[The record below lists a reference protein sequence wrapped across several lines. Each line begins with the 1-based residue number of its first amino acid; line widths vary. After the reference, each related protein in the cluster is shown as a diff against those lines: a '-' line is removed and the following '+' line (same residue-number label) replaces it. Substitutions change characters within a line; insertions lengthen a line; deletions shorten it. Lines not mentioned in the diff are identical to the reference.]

1 MTKSGTTCADM
12 TNEQIAKA
20 RERFREEV
28 KVLRLSQFPDVAAAT
43 IAWER
48 GFADA
53 VRLATDDMRAWERGF
68 ADAVRLATD
77 DMREMRVNLERRQA
91 YDGRRE

>member
-1 MTKSGTTCADM
+1 MTDQQVA
-12 TNEQIAKA
+12 EA
-20 RERFREEV
+20 RERFREEA

-53 VRLATDDMRAWERGF
+53 VRLATEDMK
-68 ADAVRLATD
+68 
-77 DMREMRVNLERRQA
+77 EMRVNLERRQA
-91 YDGRRE
+91 YDGRRS

>member
-1 MTKSGTTCADM
+1 MTDQQVA
-12 TNEQIAKA
+12 EA

-53 VRLATDDMRAWERGF
+53 VRLATEDMK
-68 ADAVRLATD
+68 
-77 DMREMRVNLERRQA
+77 EMRVNLERRQA
-91 YDGRRE
+91 YDWRRS

>member
-1 MTKSGTTCADM
+1 MTDQQVA
-12 TNEQIAKA
+12 EA

-53 VRLATDDMRAWERGF
+53 VRLATEDMK
-68 ADAVRLATD
+68 
-77 DMREMRVNLERRQA
+77 EMRVNLERRQA
-91 YDGRRE
+91 YDGRRS

>member
-1 MTKSGTTCADM
+1 MTDQQVA
-12 TNEQIAKA
+12 EA
-20 RERFREEV
+20 RERFREEA

-43 IAWER
+43 VAWER

-53 VRLATDDMRAWERGF
+53 VRIATE
-68 ADAVRLATD
+68 

-91 YDGRRE
+91 YDGRRG

>member
-1 MTKSGTTCADM
+1 MTRSGTTCADM

-53 VRLATDDMRAWERGF
+53 VRLATEDMK
-68 ADAVRLATD
+68 
-77 DMREMRVNLERRQA
+77 EMRVNLERRQA
-91 YDGRRE
+91 YDGRRG

>member
-1 MTKSGTTCADM
+1 MTDQQVA
-12 TNEQIAKA
+12 EA

-53 VRLATDDMRAWERGF
+53 VRLATEDMK
-68 ADAVRLATD
+68 
-77 DMREMRVNLERRQA
+77 EMRVNLERRQA

>member
-1 MTKSGTTCADM
+1 M

-53 VRLATDDMRAWERGF
+53 VRLATE
-68 ADAVRLATD
+68 

-91 YDGRRE
+91 YDGRRG

>member
-1 MTKSGTTCADM
+1 MTDQQVA
-12 TNEQIAKA
+12 EA
-20 RERFREEV
+20 RERFREEA

-43 IAWER
+43 VAWER

-53 VRLATDDMRAWERGF
+53 VRLATE
-68 ADAVRLATD
+68 

-91 YDGRRE
+91 YDGRRG

>member
-1 MTKSGTTCADM
+1 MTKSGISSADM
-12 TNEQIAKA
+12 TDQQVAEA
-20 RERFREEV
+20 RERFREEA

-53 VRLATDDMRAWERGF
+53 VRLATEDMK
-68 ADAVRLATD
+68 
-77 DMREMRVNLERRQA
+77 EMRVNLERRQA
-91 YDGRRE
+91 YDGRRG

>member
-1 MTKSGTTCADM
+1 MTDQQVA
-12 TNEQIAKA
+12 EA

-43 IAWER
+43 VAWER

-53 VRLATDDMRAWERGF
+53 LKIVTEE
-68 ADAVRLATD
+68 
-77 DMREMRVNLERRQA
+77 MREMRVNLERRQA
-91 YDGRRE
+91 YDGRRG

>member
-1 MTKSGTTCADM
+1 M

-53 VRLATDDMRAWERGF
+53 VRLATEDMK
-68 ADAVRLATD
+68 
-77 DMREMRVNLERRQA
+77 EMRVNLERRQA
-91 YDGRRE
+91 YDGRRG

>member
-1 MTKSGTTCADM
+1 MTKSGISSADM
-12 TNEQIAKA
+12 TDQQVAEA

-53 VRLATDDMRAWERGF
+53 VRLATEDMK
-68 ADAVRLATD
+68 
-77 DMREMRVNLERRQA
+77 EMRVNLERRQA
-91 YDGRRE
+91 YDGRRG

>member
-1 MTKSGTTCADM
+1 MTDQQVA
-12 TNEQIAKA
+12 EA

-53 VRLATDDMRAWERGF
+53 VRLATE
-68 ADAVRLATD
+68 

-91 YDGRRE
+91 YDGRRG

>member
-1 MTKSGTTCADM
+1 MTDQQVA
-12 TNEQIAKA
+12 EA
-20 RERFREEV
+20 RERFREEA

-53 VRLATDDMRAWERGF
+53 VRLATE
-68 ADAVRLATD
+68 

-91 YDGRRE
+91 YDGRRA

>member
-1 MTKSGTTCADM
+1 M

-53 VRLATDDMRAWERGF
+53 VRLATEDMK
-68 ADAVRLATD
+68 
-77 DMREMRVNLERRQA
+77 EMRVNLERRQA
-91 YDGRRE
+91 YDGRRS

>member
-1 MTKSGTTCADM
+1 M
-12 TNEQIAKA
+12 TNQQVSEA
-20 RERFREEV
+20 RERFREEA

-53 VRLATDDMRAWERGF
+53 VRLATE
-68 ADAVRLATD
+68 

-91 YDGRRE
+91 YDGRRG